1 MDSEGCW
8 CQDRRGV
15 VVRPQQLADALSLIH
30 DKTLGLEAGGQ
41 PMEGCGFAGARGAV
55 GAMVGIDA
63 SSPAVCVD
71 RGSSI

>member
-1 MDSEGCW
+1 
-8 CQDRRGV
+8 
-15 VVRPQQLADALSLIH
+15 
-30 DKTLGLEAGGQ
+30 
-41 PMEGCGFAGARGAV
+41 MEGCGFAGARGAV